1 MTFRSKVIASWS
13 FFIFSSFWPPSHFL
27 SVYFMAYLD
36 SSLQGESN
44 GTKIIAKNL
53 FGSEVMLNWK
63 YFVSSHFSPTF
74 DAFSNPFS
82 IFIDIFRLLLPVS
95 NYAWRISSSKVF
107 QKFSYPG
114 QGPRLVREIFETIWM
129 RINVSL
135 FEDKF
140 FSKIFY
146 IPRPDTWT
154 QIFFF
159 AARPRSRLRSWRPN
173 FFFIRY
179 FQALAIT
186 WKWFGFQ
193 SVSRSWFLGVLKI
206 KSAWF

>member
-1 MTFRSKVIASWS
+1 
-13 FFIFSSFWPPSHFL
+13 
-27 SVYFMAYLD
+27 
-36 SSLQGESN
+36 
-44 GTKIIAKNL
+44 
-53 FGSEVMLNWK
+53 MLNWK
-63 YFVSSHFSPTF
+63 YFLSSPFSPTF

-107 QKFSYPG
+107 QKFPYKV
-114 QGPRLVREIFETIWM
+114 QGTRLVREIFETIWM

-159 AARPRSRLRSWRPN
+159 VALPRSRLRCGRPN
-173 FFFIRY
+173 FFSIRY
-179 FQALAIT
+179 FQALAIK
-186 WKWFGFQ
+186 WKWFGFL
-193 SVSRSWFLGVLKI
+193 SISGSGFFGVFKL
-206 KSAWF
+206 KSAPFWAIFGYARHAD